1 MTHRAHAL
9 LLALALCAGA
19 AAADAPAK
27 ETKKKTP
34 IDAKA
39 VEAFNKA
46 FAGDDASAK
55 KAAVAALASKSSG
68 DDADIVPILMG
79 KVDDRQAAEAVMSAL
94 RARTG
99 LQAGGPGDGSA
110 DRPKRPGDW
119 QAWYGKWQ
127 EQQKTKQALAKVE
140 KEIKKV
146 EAEVAKPERNSASTS
161 ASAGETKAEKRQA
174 PDDLGKPVRIYFR
187 QGGTKMYYLISR
199 RVDADGTLVSV
210 RVAHTDGG
218 GEETLAAD
226 LIARIQEDAQ

>member
-1 MTHRAHAL
+1 MIHRVHAL

-19 AAADAPAK
+19 TAADAP
-27 ETKKKTP
+27 KKTP
-34 IDAKA
+34 VNAKA

-46 FAGDDASAK
+46 FAGEDSSAK
-55 KAAVAALASKSSG
+55 KSAVAALAAKSAG
-68 DDADIVPILMG
+68 DDSDIIPLLIA
-79 KVDDRQAAEAVMSAL
+79 KVDDRQASEAVMSVL

-110 DRPKRPGDW
+110 DRPKRPADW

-146 EAEVAKPERNSASTS
+146 EAEVSKPDNAPAAPATSGEARVER
-161 ASAGETKAEKRQA
+161 RQA

-199 RVDADGTLVSV
+199 RVDADGALVSV

-226 LIARIQEDAQ
+226 LIARIHEDAP

>member
-1 MTHRAHAL
+1 MIHRVHAL
-9 LLALALCAGA
+9 LLALTLCAGA
-19 AAADAPAK
+19 TAADAP
-27 ETKKKTP
+27 KKAP
-34 IDAKA
+34 VNAKA

-46 FAGDDASAK
+46 FAGDDSSAK
-55 KAAVAALASKSSG
+55 KAAAAALAAKSSG
-68 DDADIVPILMG
+68 DDADIIPILIA
-79 KVDDRQAAEAVMSAL
+79 KVDDRQGSEAVMSAL
-94 RARTG
+94 RSRTG

-146 EAEVAKPERNSASTS
+146 ESEAAKPDKSAAAP

-199 RVDADGTLVSV
+199 RVDADGALVSV

>member
-1 MTHRAHAL
+1 MTHRAPAL
-9 LLALALCAGA
+9 FLALALCAGA
-19 AAADAPAK
+19 AAADAP
-27 ETKKKTP
+27 KKTP
-34 IDAKA
+34 VNAKA

-55 KAAVAALASKSSG
+55 KAAVAALAAKSSG

-94 RARTG
+94 RTRTG

-110 DRPKRPGDW
+110 DRPKRPADW

-146 EAEVAKPERNSASTS
+146 ESEIAKPDGNPATPATAAEAR
-161 ASAGETKAEKRQA
+161 AEKRQA